1 MYMHEEVPHW
11 ATGVTQCIYI
21 L

>member
-1 MYMHEEVPHW
+1 MHEEVPHW